1 MSKPKINPSLTTFD
15 LLVEAV
21 AGICLIYMVVQII
34 VEYPG
39 LEGKIAT
46 HFNASG
52 QPDAW
57 GSKTSMLILPIVTIV
72 LYAGLTI
79 INRSPHL
86 FNYPFEITEHNA
98 EKQFQLA
105 KSLIIILKAGITGIF
120 AYIQFQTI
128 NVSSG
133 QAGGLGAMFLVLVM
147 AITFIPIIIY
157 FLLANKYK

>member
-1 MSKPKINPSLTTFD
+1 
-15 LLVEAV
+15 
-21 AGICLIYMVVQII
+21 MVVQII

-79 INRSPHL
+79 LNRFPHL

-98 EKQFQLA
+98 EKQYQLA